1 MTACENHEALTQ
13 RCAATEARVDSM
25 EDWVEKLE
33 DKIDELQRTLND
45 INQQISRVYGMA
57 RLAAWLVGL
66 AGTGATVWKILA
78 G

>member
-1 MTACENHEALTQ
+1 MSLCENHESLTQ
-13 RCAATEARVDSM
+13 RCASTDARVDGI

-33 DKIDELQRTLND
+33 GKIDELQRTLND

-66 AGTGATVWKILA
+66 AGTGATVWRIMA
-78 G
+78 S